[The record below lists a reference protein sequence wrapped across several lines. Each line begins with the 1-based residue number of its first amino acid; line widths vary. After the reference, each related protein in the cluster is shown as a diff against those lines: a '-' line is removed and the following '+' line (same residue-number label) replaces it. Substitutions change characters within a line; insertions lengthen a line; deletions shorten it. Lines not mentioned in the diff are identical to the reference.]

1 MAPTV
6 RGCRRHDRTAVVY
19 AKPSA
24 WCVVTLSG
32 GPGFGAAGKT
42 HLNRDTGRVYKKVGK
57 TEVPTPATGPY
68 APHPER
74 AHREAR
80 WVTDRAGTV
89 VPLITDTP
97 ARPGDVFDAT
107 VDPVDPADYR
117 ETVATVSADGE
128 TAINVAA
135 YVGLLRDLGVDGDY
149 PGFVV
154 DEVPGRE
161 PAAAIAGGTPLSVL
175 AQVTF
180 HRADVTTHSAGGA
193 GRGDL
198 DAALA
203 AGVQTRLPEWSWRE
217 SERPFGVDSDDLV
230 E

>member
-1 MAPTV
+1 M
-6 RGCRRHDRTAVVY
+6 
-19 AKPSA
+19 S
-24 WCVVTLSG
+24 
-32 GPGFGAAGKT
+32 
-42 HLNRDTGRVYKKVGK
+42 
-57 TEVPTPATGPY
+57 
-68 APHPER
+68 
-74 AHREAR
+74 
-80 WVTDRAGTV
+80 
-89 VPLITDTP
+89 
-97 ARPGDVFDAT
+97 DVFGAT

-117 ETVATVSADGE
+117 ETVGTVSADGE

-135 YVGLLRDLGVDGDY
+135 HVGLCRDLGVDGDY

-161 PAAAIAGGTPLSVL
+161 PAAAIAGGTPLSGL
-175 AQVTF
+175 AQVTS

-198 DAALA
+198 GAALA
-203 AGVQTRLPEWSWRE
+203 AGVQTRLPGWSWRE